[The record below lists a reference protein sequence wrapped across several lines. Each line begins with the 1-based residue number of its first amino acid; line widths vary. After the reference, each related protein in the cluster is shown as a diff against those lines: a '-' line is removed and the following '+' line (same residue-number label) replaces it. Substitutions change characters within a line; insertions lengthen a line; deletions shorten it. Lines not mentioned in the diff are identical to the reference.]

1 MSRGQLLLVSSLQ
14 RLRQR
19 YGRPGLERILS
30 SLESYGDCLSERRIE
45 LTTAFIDDGPSI
57 TQFGLKPLK
66 SITSTSV
73 KGAIDRI
80 VAELSTRRGARPKSS
95 RDAAREGSHGSDIS
109 VLILGGGEV
118 IPYFRLSN
126 PAFDSDS
133 SVLSDNPYGCD
144 TGTVSSEKCL
154 LPDRPVG
161 RMPDGN
167 GSTVQLL
174 LNQMATA
181 SEGAAWLS
189 ANPLSLQK
197 SSFGYTAA
205 IWRKA
210 SLKVWRDIGCSGN
223 LKLCPPLSRQDATAA
238 WFMNKNFLYFNVH
251 GSDTESF
258 WFGQDGTSFP
268 RALSPSDVTRFGREK
283 SLVVTEA
290 CYGAIEMNKKRDTSI
305 SLAFLSTG
313 SACVIGSTCIAYGAL
328 APPVSEADLIAL
340 SFFRNVH
347 KGMAFGQALVNARAQ
362 LATVAISRQ
371 GYLDEDDK
379 KTLLQFVLFGD
390 PTISVLPI
398 SAGSGKNV
406 KDTGQKTGPT
416 RQ

>member
-1 MSRGQLLLVSSLQ
+1 
-14 RLRQR
+14 
-19 YGRPGLERILS
+19 
-30 SLESYGDCLSERRIE
+30 
-45 LTTAFIDDGPSI
+45 
-57 TQFGLKPLK
+57 
-66 SITSTSV
+66 
-73 KGAIDRI
+73 
-80 VAELSTRRGARPKSS
+80 
-95 RDAAREGSHGSDIS
+95 
-109 VLILGGGEV
+109 
-118 IPYFRLSN
+118 
-126 PAFDSDS
+126 
-133 SVLSDNPYGCD
+133 
-144 TGTVSSEKCL
+144 
-154 LPDRPVG
+154 
-161 RMPDGN
+161 MPDGN

-347 KGMAFGQALVNARAQ
+347 KGMAFGQDLVNARAQ